1 METETLQ
8 ETTNTDSEKI
18 VVSTNME
25 EQEFEYQ
32 DTSQDNCQDQS
43 QEEELKYTKIDCL
56 DEDPEI
62 ARQRFA
68 CVSFIS
74 PEGIMNCKT
83 RGFKIKGVYGSINEA
98 RTACAKF
105 QKMDKYFDIYVAE
118 VGKWCPWDPTPQQVK
133 ETVYGNKTE
142 NKIMKSLQEKEL
154 ENLNEIVGRQKENID
169 GSKISHKN
177 RMVKSMKENVAS
189 LNESQEVNKE
199 TEKERDEK
207 IDRASGRKPQAKSQK
222 GQEAVRDRLKKL
234 VEQQKKTKEEN
245 NTQKSMEIDE
255 TLEDRQAKLKIESQ
269 RIREKEENT
278 IKLKQVVAENDEKV
292 MKLKEFLN
300 QKKLEKQ
307 SQK

>member
-62 ARQRFA
+62 AGQRFA